1 MRRVESSRRE
11 VAREGGPERRAG
23 GARHRW
29 RERAERDRQGKGK
42 RDPFAISKNFQ
53 GPKCKT
59 RITFKLKLK
68 WKSAQHESCS
78 IFQDL
83 QLLFCAKIYLTNA

>member
-1 MRRVESSRRE
+1 MRRVEASRRE
-11 VAREGGPERRAG
+11 VAREGGPERWAG
-23 GARHRW
+23 GARHRR
-29 RERAERDRQGKGK
+29 RERAERETEEGEKGSICN
-42 RDPFAISKNFQ
+42 FQNFQ

-83 QLLFCAKIYLTNA
+83 QL

>member
-1 MRRVESSRRE
+1 MGSWVQKLVEVPRE
-11 VAREGGPERRAG
+11 AEAKLELAGGDLERRAG
-23 GARHRW
+23 GARHRR
-29 RERAERDRQGKGK
+29 RERAERETEEGENGSICNFQ
-42 RDPFAISKNFQ
+42 NFQ

-78 IFQDL
+78 TFQDL
-83 QLLFCAKIYLTNA
+83 QL